1 MKRGEVWWADL
12 AEPVG
17 SGPGYRRPVLV
28 IQSKPFNESQIATVV
43 VAVIT
48 TNLGLA
54 EAPGNVR
61 LSKSESG
68 LPKPSVVNVSQ
79 IITLDKSVLTEKVK
93 SLPSAVMQRIDEGL
107 RLVLAL

>member
-1 MKRGEVWWADL
+1 MKRGEIWWASLPDP
-12 AEPVG
+12 AG

-28 IQSKPFNESQIATVV
+28 IQSRPFNESRIATVV

-48 TNLGLA
+48 TNLAVG

-61 LSKSESG
+61 LAKSASG
-68 LPKPSVVNVSQ
+68 LPKPSVANVSQ
-79 IITLDKSVLTEKVK
+79 IITIDKSVLTEKVK
-93 SLPSAVMQRIDEGL
+93 SLPGALMQRIDDGL

>member
-12 AEPVG
+12 ADPVG
-17 SGPGYRRPVLV
+17 SGPGYRRPVLL

-54 EAPGNVR
+54 EAPGNMR

-79 IITLDKSVLTEKVK
+79 IITLDKSMLTDKVK
-93 SLPSAVMQRIDEGL
+93 SLPGAVMQRIDEGL